1 MTSLL
6 SKLVDNLAE
15 AIHKIKCKY
24 EHDKK
29 TCTIKYTDCERCLEY
44 KNVKNGLIAY
54 ICLLHNRNCQKSL
67 TKI

>member
-6 SKLVDNLAE
+6 SNLVDNLAE

-44 KNVKNGLIAY
+44 KNVIFNILIAY
-54 ICLLHNRNCQKSL
+54 ICLLHNRNCQKV
-67 TKI
+67 

>member
-29 TCTIKYTDCERCLEY
+29 
-44 KNVKNGLIAY
+44 NVQLNTQIVSVVL
-54 ICLLHNRNCQKSL
+54 N
-67 TKI
+67 TKMLKMV